1 MENNAQLKGETK
13 AQLKVVPVRPSDDE
27 ALNTFPTE
35 SPDAKPGRSKFASIA
50 LIGGAAVCVA
60 VAIGTAFWW
69 NAHPSAAAPATGAL
83 TVESEPAGAQV
94 FIDGSSR
101 GKTPLTIAL
110 VEGKHQ
116 LRLQEGARTREIPL
130 TIRPDATLVHHVTW
144 PAEID
149 AAAHAA
155 TATGSLRIV
164 SEPSAATVTI
174 DAIDRGSTPL
184 TVAGL
189 SVGQHDVIVR
199 SGGKTQR
206 RTLQVEA
213 NTTTSLVISG
223 VESGTPSGWLSAT
236 ASAPLRILESGRLVG
251 STESDRIM
259 LPAGDHT
266 FEFSSDALGFSAT
279 RTVSIGAGQTSSLV
293 LPMPQ
298 VTVSLNAAPWAQVW
312 VDGQAL
318 GATPIGDFRTTIGT
332 HEVVFR
338 HPQFGERRLTALLTL
353 KEPARVAIDMTK
365 R

>member
-1 MENNAQLKGETK
+1 MDNNAQR
-13 AQLKVVPVRPSDDE
+13 KVAPVHTSDDA
-27 ALNTFPTE
+27 ALNIFPSE
-35 SPDAKPGRSKFASIA
+35 SPTAKLRPPTTRSMW
-50 LIGGAAVCVA
+50 LVGGATVCLA
-60 VAIGTAFWW
+60 AAIGAAFWL
-69 NAHPSAAAPATGAL
+69 NARASAAAATGSV
-83 TVESEPAGAQV
+83 TVESEPSGAHV
-94 FIDGSSR
+94 FVDGTAR
-101 GKTPLTIAL
+101 GATPITIAL

-116 LRLQEGARTREIPL
+116 LRLEQGTRTQQIPL
-130 TIRPDATLVHHVTW
+130 AIKADTTVVHHITW
-144 PAEID
+144 PVETAS
-149 AAAHAA
+149 ASVAA

-189 SVGQHDVIVR
+189 SVGQHDVVVR

-213 NTTTSLVISG
+213 NTTTSLVLSG

-236 ASAPLRILESGRLVG
+236 ASAPLRIFESGKLVG

-259 LPAGDHT
+259 LPAGEHT

-279 RTVSIGAGQTSSLV
+279 RTLNIGAGQTSSVV

-298 VTVSLNAAPWAQVW
+298 VIVSLNAVPWAQVW

-318 GATPIGDFRTTIGT
+318 GATPIGDFKTTVGA
-332 HEVVFR
+332 HEVIFR
-338 HPQFGERRLTALLTL
+338 HPQFGERKQTVVVTA
-353 KEPARVAIDMTK
+353 KGPNRISADMTK
-365 R
+365 P

>member
-1 MENNAQLKGETK
+1 MENNAQLR
-13 AQLKVVPVRPSDDE
+13 ALVVQPSGE
-27 ALNTFPTE
+27 ALDTFPSE
-35 SPDAKPGRSKFASIA
+35 SGENQKGPSKFRSTVLIA
-50 LIGGAAVCVA
+50 GAIACVVAAVGV
-60 VAIGTAFWW
+60 GAFWF
-69 NAHPSAAAPATGAL
+69 NANTSAATPATGSL
-83 TVESEPAGAQV
+83 TVESEPAGANV
-94 FIDGSSR
+94 FVDGSPR
-101 GKTPLTIAL
+101 GATPITLAL

-116 LRLQEGARTREIPL
+116 LRLQRGARTQEFPL
-130 TIRPDATLVHHVTW
+130 TIKPDATIVHHVTW
-144 PAEID
+144 PAETD
-149 AAAHAA
+149 AAAATG

-164 SEPSAATVTI
+164 SEPSAAAVTI
-174 DAIDRGSTPL
+174 DSIDRGSTPL

-189 SVGQHDVIVR
+189 SVGQHEVIVR
-199 SGGKTQR
+199 SGGKVQR

-236 ASAPLRILESGRLVG
+236 ASAPLRIFESGRLVG

-259 LPAGDHT
+259 LPAGEHT

-279 RTVSIGAGQTSSLV
+279 RTVSIGAGQTASV
-293 LPMPQ
+293 ALPMPQ

-318 GATPIGDFRTTIGT
+318 GATPIGDFRTTIGP

-338 HPQFGERRLTALLTL
+338 HPQFGERRITALLTL

>member
-1 MENNAQLKGETK
+1 MENKAQLKAVEST
-13 AQLKVVPVRPSDDE
+13 AQLKVVPVHPSDDE
-27 ALNTFPTE
+27 ALSNFPTE
-35 SPDAKPGRSKFASIA
+35 SPEANPRRSTFASMA
-50 LIGGAAVCVA
+50 LVGGAAVAVA

-69 NAHPSAAAPATGAL
+69 NAHPSAAAPATGSL
-83 TVESEPAGAQV
+83 IVESEPSGASV
-94 FIDGSSR
+94 FVDGSAR
-101 GKTPLTIAL
+101 GATPLTIAL

-116 LRLQEGARTREIPL
+116 LRLQQGTRTQEIPL
-130 TIRPDATLVHHVTW
+130 AIRPDATVVHHVTW
-144 PAEID
+144 PADTGIAPG
-149 AAAHAA
+149 AAAM
-155 TATGSLRIV
+155 GSLRIV

-174 DAIDRGSTPL
+174 DSIDRGSTPL

-189 SVGQHDVIVR
+189 SVGQHEVLVR

-223 VESGTPSGWLSAT
+223 VESGTPSGWLSTT
-236 ASAPLRILESGRLVG
+236 ASAPLRIFESGRLVG

-259 LPAGDHT
+259 LPAGEHT

-279 RTVSIGAGQTSSLV
+279 RTVTIGAGQTSSV
-293 LPMPQ
+293 ALPMPQ

-318 GATPIGDFRTTIGT
+318 GATPIGDFKTTIGS
-332 HEVVFR
+332 HEVIFR
-338 HPQFGERRLTALLTL
+338 HPQLGERRLTALLTL